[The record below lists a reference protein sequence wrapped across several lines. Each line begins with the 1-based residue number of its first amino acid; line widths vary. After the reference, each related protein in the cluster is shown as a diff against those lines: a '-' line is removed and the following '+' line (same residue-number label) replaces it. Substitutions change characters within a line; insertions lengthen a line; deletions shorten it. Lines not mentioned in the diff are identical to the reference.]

1 MKINVTCVTDG
12 KNHPTITKSRA
23 KKVNVINEI
32 VIITMMIIIIIIMM
46 MMMMMMMMNQF
57 HYLREC
63 PPTPPPL
70 KPTLTSV
77 C

>member
-12 KNHPTITKSRA
+12 KNHPTITKSRT

-32 VIITMMIIIIIIMM
+32 VIITMIIITIII
-46 MMMMMMMMNQF
+46 MMMMMNQF

>member
-12 KNHPTITKSRA
+12 KNHPTITKSRT

-32 VIITMMIIIIIIMM
+32 VIITMIIIIII
-46 MMMMMMMMNQF
+46 MMMMMNQF

-63 PPTPPPL
+63 PPTPPPPL

>member
-12 KNHPTITKSRA
+12 KNHPTITKSRT

-32 VIITMMIIIIIIMM
+32 VIITMIIIII
-46 MMMMMMMMNQF
+46 MMNQF

-63 PPTPPPL
+63 PPTPPP
-70 KPTLTSV
+70 P
-77 C
+77 

>member
-12 KNHPTITKSRA
+12 KNHPTITKRRA
-23 KKVNVINEI
+23 KKVNVINKI
-32 VIITMMIIIIIIMM
+32 VIITMIIIIIIIIII

-63 PPTPPPL
+63 PPTPP
-70 KPTLTSV
+70 
-77 C
+77 

>member
-12 KNHPTITKSRA
+12 KNHPTITKSRT

-32 VIITMMIIIIIIMM
+32 VIITMIIIIII
-46 MMMMMMMMNQF
+46 MMNQF

-63 PPTPPPL
+63 PPTPPP
-70 KPTLTSV
+70 
-77 C
+77 

>member
-12 KNHPTITKSRA
+12 KNHPTITKSRT

-32 VIITMMIIIIIIMM
+32 VIITMIIIII
-46 MMMMMMMMNQF
+46 MMMMMNQF

-63 PPTPPPL
+63 PPTPPP
-70 KPTLTSV
+70 P
-77 C
+77 

>member
-12 KNHPTITKSRA
+12 KNHPTITKSRT

-32 VIITMMIIIIIIMM
+32 VIITMIIIIIII
-46 MMMMMMMMNQF
+46 MMMMMNQF

-63 PPTPPPL
+63 PPTPPP
-70 KPTLTSV
+70 S
-77 C
+77 

>member
-12 KNHPTITKSRA
+12 KNHPTITKSRT

-32 VIITMMIIIIIIMM
+32 VIITMIIIIII
-46 MMMMMMMMNQF
+46 MMMMNQF

-63 PPTPPPL
+63 PPTPP
-70 KPTLTSV
+70 
-77 C
+77 

>member
-12 KNHPTITKSRA
+12 KNHPTITKSRT

-32 VIITMMIIIIIIMM
+32 VIITMIIIIIIIIIIMM
-46 MMMMMMMMNQF
+46 MMMMMMKNQF

-63 PPTPPPL
+63 PPTPP
-70 KPTLTSV
+70 
-77 C
+77 

>member
-12 KNHPTITKSRA
+12 KNHPTITKSRT

-32 VIITMMIIIIIIMM
+32 VIITMIIIIII
-46 MMMMMMMMNQF
+46 MMMMMNQF

-63 PPTPPPL
+63 PPTPPPPL
-70 KPTLTSV
+70 NQH
-77 C
+77 

>member
-12 KNHPTITKSRA
+12 KNHPTITKSRT

-32 VIITMMIIIIIIMM
+32 VIITMIIIIIIII
-46 MMMMMMMMNQF
+46 MMMMNQF
-57 HYLREC
+57 HYLRVSTY
-63 PPTPPPL
+63 PPPPL

>member
-12 KNHPTITKSRA
+12 KNHPTITKSRT

-32 VIITMMIIIIIIMM
+32 VIITMIIIIII
-46 MMMMMMMMNQF
+46 MMMMMNQF

-63 PPTPPPL
+63 PPTPPL

>member
-23 KKVNVINEI
+23 KKVNIINEI
-32 VIITMMIIIIIIMM
+32 VIITMIIIIIIIII
-46 MMMMMMMMNQF
+46 MMMMMMNQF

-63 PPTPPPL
+63 PPTPPI
-70 KPTLTSV
+70 KPTLTAV

>member
-12 KNHPTITKSRA
+12 KNHPTITKSRT

-32 VIITMMIIIIIIMM
+32 VIITMIIIIIIII
-46 MMMMMMMMNQF
+46 MMMMNQF
-57 HYLREC
+57 HYLRVG
-63 PPTPPPL
+63 PPTPPPPL

>member
-12 KNHPTITKSRA
+12 KNHPTITKSRT

-32 VIITMMIIIIIIMM
+32 VIITMIIIII
-46 MMMMMMMMNQF
+46 MMNQF

-63 PPTPPPL
+63 PPTPPPPL

>member
-12 KNHPTITKSRA
+12 KNHPTITKSRT

-32 VIITMMIIIIIIMM
+32 VIITMIIIIIIIIIIMM

-57 HYLREC
+57 HYLR
-63 PPTPPPL
+63 
-70 KPTLTSV
+70 
-77 C
+77 

>member
-12 KNHPTITKSRA
+12 KNHPTITKSRT
-23 KKVNVINEI
+23 KKVNVISEI
-32 VIITMMIIIIIIMM
+32 VIITMIIIIIIIIII
-46 MMMMMMMMNQF
+46 MMMNQF

-63 PPTPPPL
+63 PPTPPL